1 MAEDQPNGLMAG
13 LQNLF
18 NSSDYSDLTIRCEER
33 EWKVHR
39 AIICPQS
46 KFFAVAC
53 NGDFKVNS
61 APESIP
67 IRLSCSYREAVTP
80 VP

>member
-1 MAEDQPNGLMAG
+1 MAIEDESNSLMAG
-13 LQNLF
+13 LNNVF
-18 NSSDYSDLTIRCEER
+18 NSSDYSDLTICCKER

-61 APESIP
+61 
-67 IRLSCSYREAVTP
+67 TP
-80 VP
+80 AIFISLLATGVPWGR